1 MTPKGTT
8 MLKSLKR
15 WLDPEQI
22 ARERAIDWRSP
33 VGSNLLD
40 EFATRLSTVDGVA
53 YVHLWHIGI
62 DARLHIGQS
71 GYWIL
76 QDSDV
81 QALLNVLQ
89 TPNAYR
95 LFESKSLRT
104 FLYVAKTNQTA
115 EMTFSGREGHTTAT
129 LDTEGVA
136 TLISELKRLPLSEKS
151 D

>member
-1 MTPKGTT
+1 

-33 VGSNLLD
+33 AVSNPLD
-40 EFATRLSTVDGVA
+40 SFATRLSTVDGVA
-53 YVHLWHIGI
+53 YVHLWHVGI
-62 DARLHIGQS
+62 DARLHIGHS
-71 GYWIL
+71 GDWML
-76 QDSDV
+76 KDDDV
-81 QALLNVLQ
+81 QVLLNVLQ
-89 TPNAYR
+89 RPNAYH
-95 LFESKSLRT
+95 LFESKTLRT

-129 LDTEGVA
+129 LDAEGVA
-136 TLISELKRLPLSEKS
+136 TLISELKRLPLSEES